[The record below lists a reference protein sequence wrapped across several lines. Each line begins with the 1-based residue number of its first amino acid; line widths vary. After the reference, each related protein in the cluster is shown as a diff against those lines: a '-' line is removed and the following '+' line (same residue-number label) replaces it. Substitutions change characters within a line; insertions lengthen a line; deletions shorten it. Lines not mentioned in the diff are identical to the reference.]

1 MKKNKGEAGTFDE
14 LRSRAEDWLGGSRN
28 KFADGERDPTADTH
42 RLIHELHVHQIE
54 LEMQNEELQ
63 RVQAELE
70 NGLARL
76 TNLYEFAPVGYITLD
91 SKGALLDVNLTGA
104 VMMGLERTRLVG
116 RRFAHVLA
124 VESRS
129 AFDVFLVKAFESR
142 NKDIHEIVMCPE
154 GAAPR
159 AVELTATVSDNGQE
173 CLLVATDITKRKH
186 AEQICKELQ
195 VQLAQSRKMESFGTL
210 ASGIAHD
217 IDSLLDG
224 IVSGLTTLELE
235 RGEAGEHRQEIERVD
250 ALVERGHDL
259 TKRLLGLACGVT
271 KTS

>member
-1 MKKNKGEAGTFDE
+1 LNKHKGEAGTFDE
-14 LRSRAEDWLGGSRN
+14 LRRRAENWLGGSRD
-28 KFADGERDPTADTH
+28 KFAAGERNPAADTH

-76 TNLYEFAPVGYITLD
+76 TDLYEFAPVGYMTMD
-91 SKGALLDVNLTGA
+91 SQGVLRDVNLAGA
-104 VMMGLERTRLVG
+104 RMMGLERTRLVG

-129 AFDVFLVKAFESR
+129 AFSTFLAKAFESR
-142 NKDIHEIVMCPE
+142 TKEIHETMLCPE
-154 GAAPR
+154 GAEAL
-159 AVELTATVSDNGQE
+159 AVELAATVADNGQE
-173 CLLVATDITKRKH
+173 CLLVATDITKRKR
-186 AEQICKELQ
+186 AEQVCKELQ
-195 VQLAQSRKMESFGTL
+195 LQLAQSRKIESFGTL
-210 ASGIAHD
+210 VSGIVHD
-217 IDSLLDG
+217 IDGLLDG
-224 IVSGLTTLELE
+224 IASGLSTLELK
-235 RGEAGEHRQEIERVD
+235 RGEAGEHRQEIEQLE
-250 ALVERGHDL
+250 ALAERGHDL